1 MLRPRPDAATGGSLG
16 GTVEFLVRRGADH
29 ITCLCILAA
38 PEGIENFRKLVRDL
52 DVPCHLIVAG
62 LDDHLDEHG
71 YIVPGWVTPATVCT
85 AWRND
90 YPAPSRPAW
99 LSGFTRLPRTP
110 RSRPA
115 VLALGAPPR
124 PSRPRQ
130 PRRGRLRDRLTDHP
144 EPGMMRMFAGGR
156 VRTISHWLSTARP
169 RALLRWPQSPTRR
182 VVAACSTS

>member
-1 MLRPRPDAATGGSLG
+1 AALSSSWS
-16 GTVEFLVRRGADH
+16 A
-29 ITCLCILAA
+29 AA
-38 PEGIENFRKLVRDL
+38 PTTSPACASWLPLKALRISASSSGTLTSPVTSSSPAWTIISTNTATSSL
-52 DVPCHLIVAG
+52 A
-62 LDDHLDEHG
+62 
-71 YIVPGWVTPATVCT
+71 WVTPATVCT

-144 EPGMMRMFAGGR
+144 RTGHDEDVRGR
-156 VRTISHWLSTARP
+156 T
-169 RALLRWPQSPTRR
+169 RAHHLPTGSQQRDL
-182 VVAACSTS
+182 AHY